1 MLFSNK
7 HEKLSEI
14 LDRTIGWTAN
24 CDGKASTVLASVGVI
39 AGVLLAT
46 DYVKKLVAIYR
57 FMLDVLN
64 FWSALY
70 LIACTVAIG
79 TIVVGCLYLIGVL
92 KARIGRKDYAAR
104 GVRGGSLIFFA
115 SIAKCKT
122 LDAYKTKLENCS
134 DEQLE
139 DDMIS
144 QIYICSVICQKK
156 FDLYK
161 KGLTCS
167 LVGFSTFAILNIIGV
182 IVA

>member
-1 MLFSNK
+1 MLTNK

-46 DYVKKLVAIYR
+46 DYVKKLAAIYR
-57 FMLDVLN
+57 FMADNLSI
-64 FWSALY
+64 WSVLY
-70 LIACTVAIG
+70 LVACAVAIG
-79 TIVVGCLYLIGVL
+79 TIVVGCLNLIGVL
-92 KARIGRKDYAAR
+92 KARIDRKDYTAR
-104 GVRGGSLIFFA
+104 GVRGGSLIFF
-115 SIAKCKT
+115 SHIAKYKT

-139 DDMIS
+139 EDMIS
-144 QIYICSVICQKK
+144 QIYVCSVICQKK

-161 KGLTCS
+161 KGLNYMLTGLS
-167 LVGFSTFAILNIIGV
+167 AFAVLTILGALIS
-182 IVA
+182 